1 MGVLSSSEESLQ
13 HPKQLPILLKYQV
26 GENILKLLFRISP
39 VSILCLL
46 KWSMTT
52 MHTITGGGR
61 YRDQLWALYR
71 VTAFVSY
78 LMSNPNVS
86 QRVLPTTSRWSLYAV
101 SGPRAKAKHLYP
113 MRKVKLLLPSGP
125 MWASSR
131 TRNESMKSPPTL
143 HSNRL
148 ISETEGVLL
157 LSDEAQKLGR
167 DSTEIFLS

>member
-1 MGVLSSSEESLQ
+1 M
-13 HPKQLPILLKYQV
+13 
-26 GENILKLLFRISP
+26 ISP
-39 VSILCLL
+39 ASICCLF
-46 KWSMTT
+46 KWSIMTS
-52 MHTITGGGR
+52 MFNYFAHTITVFLGVTKSGGINH
-61 YRDQLWALYR
+61 DQLFVLCR
-71 VTAFVSY
+71 VTAWVSY

-113 MRKVKLLLPSGP
+113 MRKVKLLLPSEP
-125 MWASSR
+125 IWASSR

-167 DSTEIFLS
+167 DSTEIFLSELLT